1 MLAGE
6 RGAGCDEVGRR
17 AQLAAALIVR
27 VLGLLLPRRLRGRSG
42 VLALLFAVIV
52 LITQSSPWA
61 VLLCVGLAGAGLA
74 LTQLGTTRVLAVGA
88 GTVVA
93 AAGAVG
99 LTLEYAAARAAHDA
113 EFAAAGDHARAQ
125 MLPDDPAGSS
135 PS

>member
-1 MLAGE
+1 M
-6 RGAGCDEVGRR
+6 GCDEVGRR

-99 LTLEYAAARAAHDA
+99 AVGLMLVYAAARAAHDA